1 MKRSILEIKNKS
13 ERQKEVV
20 KEYLR
25 LLNDNQLVRDRDS
38 EMIKIIPVL
47 SGASSIVERI
57 EELNNLQ
64 KIKESTL
71 KLKEREL
78 VELEEIWWNFAIE
91 VDQIKDFR
99 ISKFKEIFASL

>member
-1 MKRSILEIKNKS
+1 MYKSMKRSILEIKNKS

-78 VELEEIWWNFAIE
+78 VELEEI
-91 VDQIKDFR
+91 
-99 ISKFKEIFASL
+99 

>member
-78 VELEEIWWNFAIE
+78 VELEEI
-91 VDQIKDFR
+91 
-99 ISKFKEIFASL
+99 